1 MSKLNDFEYM
11 VEDYGLYCTS
21 KNLSQKTLK
30 SYDQTLKLF
39 AMYLEKELGI
49 TSFEQ
54 VETTHIRH
62 YIRFLQE
69 RGKYTVAIAN
79 KDINRPENRDDFG
92 KQLSP
97 YTINNYIRN
106 IKVFFNFMVE
116 ERFIRRSPAE
126 RIKYLKEQK
135 KIKEAITR
143 DELKKILNQF
153 DVLTLNG
160 HRDFIITK
168 LLVSTGAR
176 IGETLSLTDDDI
188 DWKNGLIIYKDT
200 KNKKEKVGYLT
211 GRMSYEL
218 RRWINF
224 REKYSQHPTEWLF
237 PTNRGTQL
245 KVTSFGTSLRRAGNR
260 AGIANVHAH
269 RLRATFAIEYLR
281 NGGSIYVL
289 SRLLDHSSIETT
301 KIYLNMSD
309 RDLRKEFLKYH
320 PKVEVW
326 IETWKINK
334 TSFFILFAD
343 SINEVESVAPQ
354 STKGSFL

>member
-1 MSKLNDFEYM
+1 MSKLNNFEYM
-11 VEDYGLYCTS
+11 MEDYSLYCIS

-30 SYDQTLKLF
+30 SYEQTLSLF
-39 AMYLEKELGI
+39 ALFLEKELNI

-54 VETTHIRH
+54 VETKHIRQ
-62 YIRFLQE
+62 YIKFLQE
-69 RGKYTVAIAN
+69 RGKYTVATAN
-79 KDINRPENRDDFG
+79 RDKNFPENREDYG
-92 KQLSP
+92 QELSP
-97 YTINNYIRN
+97 NTINNYIRN

-116 ERFIRRSPAE
+116 ERFIRDSPAE
-126 RIKYLKEQK
+126 RIKYLRKEE

-143 DELKKILNQF
+143 EELKKILDQF

-160 HRDFIITK
+160 HRDYIITK

-188 DWKNGLIIYKDT
+188 DWKNGLLIFKNT

-211 GRMSYEL
+211 NKMSYEL

-224 REKYSQHPTEWLF
+224 REKYSQYPNEWLF

-245 KVTSFGTSLRRAGNR
+245 QVTSYGASLRRAGER
-260 AGIANVHAH
+260 AGIPNVHAH

-289 SRLLDHSSIETT
+289 SRLLDHSSVETT
-301 KIYLNMSD
+301 KIYLNISEQE
-309 RDLRKEFLKYH
+309 LRKEFLKYH
-320 PKVEVW
+320 PK
-326 IETWKINK
+326 IEI
-334 TSFFILFAD
+334 
-343 SINEVESVAPQ
+343 
-354 STKGSFL
+354 